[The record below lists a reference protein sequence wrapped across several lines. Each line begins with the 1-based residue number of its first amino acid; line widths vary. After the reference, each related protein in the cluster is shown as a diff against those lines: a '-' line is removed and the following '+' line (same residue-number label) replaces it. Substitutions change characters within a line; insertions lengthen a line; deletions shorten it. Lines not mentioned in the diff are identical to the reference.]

1 MNLENYKINGY
12 ASSVTA
18 LPDYP
23 SDAGITAQQLK
34 AVFDARS
41 DGEIKNQHNAL
52 VDFIGERLDEIFEE
66 IAGKVDSVPG
76 KGLSTNDFTEDYRTM
91 VINADATATGAENDI
106 MVHMEDSDNP
116 HKVTARQIGLDN
128 VDNTR
133 DLDKNVAFAISA
145 EMDLLGNVIHEHYA
159 TKDEVGDVDLS
170 EYVPREEFTLRVEPI
185 ENDINNIYDEIGDI
199 DTALDSILAIQNELM
214 GG

>member
-128 VDNTR
+128 MDNTR